1 MKRKEWKRPLCS
13 HGFTPLPKEKKMN
26 TKEEHALLTF
36 LQRTKEGKYAKIDE
50 GSLVYT
56 RIKVQQEEIYDDE
69 EYLYSLR

>member
-1 MKRKEWKRPLCS
+1 
-13 HGFTPLPKEKKMN
+13 MN